1 MKMNNMGA
9 QAVLAV
15 LLLTIGTVEAGK
27 GEGGVSFWRSEFK
40 MTCPSDEPLKWFRDG
55 KEVTDHGSNETYTLS
70 YDGKTKGFYYC
81 QYGEGTVK
89 HKYYF
94 YVQGK
99 VCKNCFELDANLLVV
114 AIVADL
120 IFTVFVMMTIY
131 WCTKKNMPP
140 APVPHSSKATPRSGG
155 RGPNVS
161 ASEYET
167 LNQQTRGHD
176 TYSHLNRT
184 G

>member
-1 MKMNNMGA
+1 MNNMGA
-9 QAVLAV
+9 QAVLTV
-15 LLLTIGTVEAGK
+15 LLLTIGTVEAAD
-27 GEGGVSFWRSEFK
+27 GGVSFWNMKFT
-40 MTCPSDEPLKWFRDG
+40 MTCPKVGNWYKGKVPLLNNTVDL
-55 KEVTDHGSNETYTLS
+55 TLS
-70 YDGKTKGFYYC
+70 YNGKGDYYC
-81 QYGEGTVK
+81 QYKEDDVE

-99 VCKNCFELDANLLVV
+99 VCKNCFELDPYLLMV
-114 AIVADL
+114 AIIADL
-120 IFTVFVMMTIY
+120 IFTVLVMMTIY
-131 WCTKKNMPP
+131 RCTKKNMPP